1 MLRWAEGVRRPQAL
15 AWAAA
20 WGGTLALAGWI
31 LLLTPG
37 WLAAAAVGGILWAA
51 LARGVGPA
59 WRWSVAASFALAVS
73 IGAWYQLRLGE
84 GARNWEQVRF
94 AAETRAGAEVKK
106 GLDDIFDRDTLAAA
120 EAGRAVEG
128 AKGASTALFERMEAI
143 RRERKVTALAVYE
156 PDGSPLVWAGEHR
169 GTVPDSVRAGLR
181 FSSYSAGPLFGYVY
195 FTSRLAGGRVAVAAE
210 LLEAHVEV
218 GEGTPPYAQTF
229 ASRYG
234 VAPRFTTPEFAPQD
248 SAWDWTGYQ
257 GRILSVVFA
266 TLTQETWRARVV
278 LSGRWGVAA
287 AWLLIVVLLASAWAR
302 GDRTWGLPLA
312 AVAGALFFVPWEAMG
327 APGDLFSPLG
337 FVLRLPGD
345 PTLGQLLI
353 VLAALA
359 VWLLSRSRS
368 LPLADRVPLAAR
380 VVLAGAALVGA
391 VALVR
396 ASAAAGALAANPAG
410 GLALV
415 AATAL
420 LIALPLR
427 ALLGEGEGRESPRR
441 RGELVALAA
450 VLSAVL
456 GAAVVLWWRP
466 GRELPLW
473 TAALW
478 AIPFAFA
485 AAGVGRRG
493 AGRGALLP
501 WALAGWIAGSAAL
514 PNLWLMHQNARLS
527 EAERDLGRLGMQAD
541 PFLDFLL
548 RQFAERV
555 LFFAA
560 EGRQGVSLLYQSWV
574 ESGLA
579 KEGYEAR
586 LTLWN
591 QESPSA
597 ELRLSDAQ
605 IPAERVTEVLRAAR
619 QAEEPTV
626 QRFTDSD
633 HLHYLLA
640 VTLPGGQTVSVAVPP
655 RRNLG
660 RSTALARFLDPA
672 EETSAGNT
680 IALSLHPAAGRPAL
694 PPGGMRWDR
703 ADSGWRSEAA
713 VRYPGGPMHAHLLV
727 PSPSTAILAA
737 RALLAQV
744 LILAVLV
751 ALWAVART
759 LCGEPLGVGAG
770 QWKRVWSFRGR
781 LTMALFAFFLLPMA
795 AFGGTAFR
803 ALSREVVRTAEA
815 VAERG
820 LAQAVAEVQGSTLA
834 EVSQHVGIDLLLYHD
849 GVLAEAAS
857 PEVIDL
863 GLYHTWLA
871 PPTYLAFAI
880 QEAVE
885 GREERR
891 LAGQPYLVAY
901 RRLAAADVLASPTP
915 LAAGEIARR
924 QRELTDVVLLAGLL
938 GAALSVILSLGVGRA
953 LSSPI
958 EGMSQAAARVGE
970 GDLSVRLPE
979 DRSDEFGRL
988 FHAFNE
994 MVHGLGESQAE
1005 LVGEKR
1011 RTETIVAQAATGVIA
1026 LDAAGRVAL
1035 INPRA
1040 GQILGAMPEP
1050 GEPIPDDRPLPAAVA
1065 HAVRRFLGADFTSA
1079 TGEWSEEREVEGR
1092 VIRLRLRPLPVR
1104 SGPPGAVVV
1113 LEDVTAEIRSARVL
1127 AWGEMAR
1134 QVAHEIKNPLTP
1146 MKLAVQHVRRAY
1158 ADGRPDFGAILDRNA
1173 DAVLGEI
1180 DRLGEIARAF
1190 ARFGTPAETAAEV
1203 ESVDVGHVADE
1214 TLALYR
1220 GGGDEEVRY
1229 VLDVPTDAPRVRAR
1243 VGELKEV
1250 LINLLENARGA
1261 MDGGGGEIRIA
1272 AAPTGG
1278 GEWLQLDVGDT
1289 GEGIPP
1295 ELLPRVFEPQFS
1307 TKSSGTGLGL
1317 AIVRRLVESWGGEV
1331 TVDSTPGEGTTVH
1344 IRLRVDSQ
1352 PGE

>member
-1 MLRWAEGVRRPQAL
+1 MLRWAERVRPQAL

-20 WGGTLALAGWI
+20 WGATLALAAW
-31 LLLTPG
+31 LLLLSPV
-37 WLAAAAVGGILWAA
+37 WLAAAATGGILWAA
-51 LARGVGPA
+51 LAREVAPR
-59 WRWSVAASFALAVS
+59 WRWSVAMALALGVS
-73 IGAWYQLRLGE
+73 IGTSFQLRLGE
-84 GARNWEQVRF
+84 GARSWDRVRF
-94 AAETRAGAEVKK
+94 AAETRVGAEVKQ
-106 GLDDIFDRDTLAAA
+106 GLDDMFDRDTLAVA
-120 EAGRAVEG
+120 EAARAAGGVR
-128 AKGASTALFERMEAI
+128 AASTALFARMERI
-143 RRERKVTALAVYE
+143 RRERNVAALAVYE

-181 FSSYSAGPLFGYVY
+181 FSSYSAGPLFGYLY
-195 FTSRLAGGRVAVAAE
+195 FTNRLPNGRVAVAAE

-218 GEGTPPYAQTF
+218 GEGTPPYAETF
-229 ASRYG
+229 ARRYG

-257 GRILSVVFA
+257 GPILSVVFA
-266 TLTQETWRARVV
+266 TLTQETWRERIVLRAR
-278 LSGRWGVAA
+278 WAVAL
-287 AWLLIVVLLASAWAR
+287 AWLAAVVLLGIAWAR
-302 GDRTWGLPLA
+302 GDRDWGVPLA
-312 AVAGALFFVPWEAMG
+312 AVAAALFVLPWGAMG
-327 APGDLFSPLG
+327 AAGDLFSPLG
-337 FVLRLPGD
+337 FVIPLPGD
-345 PTLGQLLI
+345 PTLGQLLV

-380 VVLAGAALVGA
+380 ALLAAGALVGA
-391 VALVR
+391 IALVR
-396 ASAAAGALAANPAG
+396 ASAAAGALAAHPAG

-420 LIALPLR
+420 LAALPLR
-427 ALLGEGEGRESPRR
+427 ALLGEGEGRESPRW
-441 RGELVALAA
+441 RGGLVVGAA
-450 VLSAVL
+450 VLAVAL

-466 GRELPLW
+466 GRELPPW

-478 AIPFAFA
+478 AVPFALA

-501 WALAGWIAGSAAL
+501 WALAGWIAGSVAL
-514 PNLWLMHQNARLS
+514 PHLWLMHQNARLA
-527 EAERDLGRLGMQAD
+527 EAESNLGRLGTQAD

-586 LTLWN
+586 VTLWTG
-591 QESPSA
+591 ESPAA

-605 IPAERVTEVLRAAR
+605 IPADRIAEVLRAAR
-619 QAEEPTV
+619 EAEEPLV
-626 QRFTDSD
+626 QRFTGSD
-633 HLHYLLA
+633 QLQYLLA

-655 RRNLG
+655 RRHLG
-660 RSTALARFLDPA
+660 RSTALARFLDP
-672 EETSAGNT
+672 EEDAGAGDAV
-680 IALSLHPAAGRPAL
+680 ALSLAPAAGRPAI
-694 PPGGMRWDR
+694 PPGRMRWVR
-703 ADSGWRSEAA
+703 AEQGWRSEAA
-713 VRYPGGPMHAHLLV
+713 VSFPSGAQHAHLLV
-727 PSPSTAILAA
+727 PSPSTEILAA

-744 LILAVLV
+744 LILGVLV
-751 ALWAVART
+751 ALWAAART
-759 LCGEPLGVGAG
+759 LCGEPLGLASG
-770 QWKRVWSFRGR
+770 QWRRMWSFRGQ
-781 LTMALFAFFLLPMA
+781 LTIALFAFFLLPMA
-795 AFGGTAFR
+795 AFGGTAYR
-803 ALSREVVRTAEA
+803 ALSREVVRTAAA

-820 LAQAVAEVQGSTLA
+820 LTQAVAEVQGSTLA
-834 EVSQHVGIDLLLYHD
+834 EVSQHIGIDLLLYHH

-871 PPTYLAFAI
+871 PSTYLAFAVS
-880 QEAVE
+880 ESVE
-885 GREERR
+885 EREERR

-901 RRLAAADVLASPTP
+901 RRLAASDVLASPTP

-938 GAALSVILSLGVGRA
+938 GAVLSVILALGVGRA
-953 LSSPI
+953 LSRPI
-958 EGMSQAAARVGE
+958 EGMSLAAARVGE

-979 DRSDEFGRL
+979 ERSDEFGRL

-994 MVHGLGESQAE
+994 MVHGLRETQAE

-1011 RTETIVAQAATGVIA
+1011 RTEAIVAEAATGVIA
-1026 LDAAGRVAL
+1026 LDAGGRVAL

-1040 GQILGAMPEP
+1040 GQILGAMPQP

-1065 HAVRRFLGADFTSA
+1065 QAVRNFLDSDLAAT

-1104 SGPPGAVVV
+1104 SGRPGAVVV
-1113 LEDVTAEIRSARVL
+1113 LEDVTAEIRTARVL

-1146 MKLAVQHVRRAY
+1146 MKLAVQHLRRAY
-1158 ADGRPDFGAILDRNA
+1158 ADGRGDFGAILERNA
-1173 DAVLGEI
+1173 DSVLGEI

-1190 ARFGTPAETAAEV
+1190 ARFGTPAETAAGV
-1203 ESVDVGHVADE
+1203 EAVDVGRVAGE

-1220 GGGDEEVRY
+1220 GGGGAEGVLY
-1229 VLDVPTDAPRVRAR
+1229 SLDVPPDAPRVRAR

-1261 MDGGGGEIRIA
+1261 MDGSGGEIRIT
-1272 AAPTGG
+1272 AAPVGG
-1278 GEWLQLDVGDT
+1278 GEWLHLDVADT

-1307 TKSSGTGLGL
+1307 TRSSGTGLGL

-1344 IRLRVDSQ
+1344 LRLRVSES
-1352 PGE
+1352 GE

>member
-1 MLRWAEGVRRPQAL
+1 MRSRVEG
-15 AWAAA
+15 AAA
-20 WGGTLALAGWI
+20 WAGAWGATLTLAAWI
-31 LLLTPG
+31 LRLSPG
-37 WLAAAAVGGILWAA
+37 WLAAAALGCVVWAVAARAVGRSWRGWITAA
-51 LARGVGPA
+51 LA
-59 WRWSVAASFALAVS
+59 VAVI
-73 IGAWYQLRLGE
+73 IGCGYQFRLGQ
-84 GARNWEQVRF
+84 GARDWERVRSADELR
-94 AAETRAGAEVKK
+94 AADELRQ

-120 EAGRAVEG
+120 QAARAAGG
-128 AKGASTALFERMEAI
+128 ALGANEALFDRLEGI
-143 RRERKVTALAVYE
+143 RRERGVTALAVYE

-169 GTVPDSVRAGLR
+169 GTVPDSVRAGLS

-195 FTSRLAGGRVAVAAE
+195 FTHRLANGRVAVAAE
-210 LLEAHVEV
+210 LLEAHIEV
-218 GEGTPPYAQTF
+218 GEGTPPYAETF
-229 ASRYG
+229 EERFG

-248 SAWDWTGYQ
+248 SAWDWKGYQ
-257 GRILSVVFA
+257 GRQILSVVFT
-266 TLTQETWRARVV
+266 TLTQERWRERVA
-278 LSGRWGVAA
+278 LAGRWAVAV
-287 AWLLIVVLLASAWAR
+287 AWLLSVLLLGGAWAR
-302 GDRTWGLPLA
+302 TGRGWGVPLA
-312 AVAGALFFVPWEAMG
+312 AVAVALFVVPLGAMG
-327 APGDLFSPLG
+327 APGGLFSPLG
-337 FVLRLPGD
+337 FVLPLPGD
-345 PTLGQLLI
+345 PTLGQLLV
-353 VLAALA
+353 VLGALA
-359 VWLLSRSRS
+359 VGLLSRSRS
-368 LPLADRVPLAAR
+368 LPLADRVPLPAR
-380 VVLAGAALVGA
+380 VLLAAGALVGA
-391 VALVR
+391 IALVR
-396 ASAAAGALAANPAG
+396 ASASAGALAEQPAG

-420 LIALPLR
+420 LVALPLR
-427 ALLGEGEGRESPRR
+427 ALLGEGEGRESPRWR
-441 RGELVALAA
+441 WELVALAV
-450 VLSAVL
+450 VLAGAL
-456 GAAVVLWWRP
+456 GAGVVVWWRP
-466 GRELPLW
+466 GRELPVW

-478 AIPFAFA
+478 AVPFTLA
-485 AAGVGRRG
+485 ATGVGRRG

-501 WALAGWIAGSAAL
+501 WALAGWIAGSVAL
-514 PNLWLMHQNARLS
+514 PHLWLMHQDARLT

-555 LFFAA
+555 LFFGA

-579 KEGYEAR
+579 DQGYEAR
-586 LTLWN
+586 VTLW
-591 QESPSA
+591 QGESPTA

-605 IPAERVTEVLRAAR
+605 IPADRMAEVLRTAR
-619 QAEEPTV
+619 LAEEPTV

-640 VTLPGGQTVSVAVPP
+640 VALPGGQTVSVAVPP
-655 RRNLG
+655 RRYLG
-660 RSTALARFLDPA
+660 RSTALARFLDPEA
-672 EETSAGNT
+672 EQRGADAVTLT
-680 IALSLHPAAGRPAL
+680 LVPAAGRAAI
-694 PPGGMRWDR
+694 PPGAMRWVR
-703 ADSGWRSEAA
+703 ADNGWRSEAA
-713 VRYPGGPMHAHLLV
+713 VRFPGGPMHAHLLV
-727 PSPSTAILAA
+727 PAPASSILAA

-744 LILAVLV
+744 LILGVLV
-751 ALWAVART
+751 TLWAAART
-759 LCGEPLGVGAG
+759 LCGEPLGVASG
-770 QWKRVWSFRGR
+770 QWRGVWSFRGQ

-795 AFGGTAFR
+795 TFGGTAFR
-803 ALSREVVRTAEA
+803 ALSREVVRTAAA

-820 LAQAVAEVQGSTLA
+820 LAQAVSEVQGSTLA
-834 EVSQHVGIDLLLYHD
+834 EVSQHVGIDLLLYHH

-871 PPTYLAFAI
+871 PATYLPFAVG
-880 QEAVE
+880 EAVE
-885 GREERR
+885 EREERR

-901 RRLAAADVLASPTP
+901 RRLGTADVLASPTP

-938 GAALSVILSLGVGRA
+938 GAVLSVVLALGVGRA
-953 LSSPI
+953 LSRPI

-979 DRSDEFGRL
+979 ERNDEFGRL

-994 MVHGLGESQAE
+994 MVHGLRETQAE

-1011 RTETIVAQAATGVIA
+1011 RTEAIVAEAATGVIA
-1026 LDAAGRVAL
+1026 LDSTGRVAL
-1035 INPRA
+1035 VNPRA
-1040 GQILGAMPEP
+1040 GQILGAMPQA

-1065 HAVRRFLGADFTSA
+1065 QAVRGFLGSDSPS
-1079 TGEWSEEREVEGR
+1079 EWSEEREVEGR

-1158 ADGRPDFGAILDRNA
+1158 ADGRHDFGAILERNA
-1173 DAVLGEI
+1173 EAVLGEI

-1190 ARFGTPAETAAEV
+1190 ARFGTPAETAAGV
-1203 ESVDVGHVADE
+1203 ESVSVARVADE

-1220 GGGDEEVRY
+1220 GGGDEDVRY
-1229 VLDVPTDAPRVRAR
+1229 VLEVPADAPLVRAR

-1250 LINLLENARGA
+1250 LVNLLENARAA
-1261 MDGGGGEIRIA
+1261 MDGAGGEIRIA
-1272 AAPTGG
+1272 AAPSGG
-1278 GEWLQLDVGDT
+1278 GEWLHLDVSDS
-1289 GEGIPP
+1289 GEGIPA

-1331 TVDSTPGEGTTVH
+1331 TVDSTVGQGTTVH
-1344 IRLRVDSQ
+1344 LRLRVD
-1352 PGE
+1352 G